1 MKDKRSAPLC
11 SGFHDLES
19 TINDGRLFFNGFYAL
34 DGVKFAFRCN
44 ETGSGDHPLRGKLRI
59 ISRET
64 GFTLMT
70 LGDPPKKIE
79 CSIYPS
85 PRDLHD
91 RSNWLD
97 AVEERVAEAALTLLG
112 KHLTEIKR
120 DAELTVTPET
130 VTPQMAVLLYADK
143 FFRDCHRK
151 ASDKLLDDHRSTLR
165 SVFSRFD
172 NKPMSTFSRKDGK
185 AVMDAIQLNANK
197 ARLIWSFWDYCLVS
211 GLCTGTNPISKPL
224 PKRQSAAAAQAKAD
238 RLDILDLATQ
248 AALYLLLLA
257 KPDARAC
264 GVALMLWGGFSAAE
278 ACKFRWRDLLM
289 LSKDFVAVKHHKSQ
303 NAGATHN
310 YTRVLFIQAARILF
324 LRYRKLMETY
334 THNQILDL
342 PIVSPVHDA
351 KRVLKPNLLN
361 QYGREL
367 LTQCGVDQQIL
378 RASEEWHQA
387 VAARIFINTYASNLI
402 HSCGLDPN
410 SGLYRFMC
418 GKPLTG
424 IVTQDHYNSF
434 SYDGGL
440 ETQYAAVRRMAP
452 EEIIESVPVDT
463 SHDGYDIYT
472 LTPETTRDH
481 LGFSVAIPGLHD
493 GDFVGIVNE
502 YGTLLQAKAQ

>member
-1 MKDKRSAPLC
+1 MKHKGSEPMC
-11 SGFHDLES
+11 PGFHDLQS
-19 TINDGRLFFNGFYAL
+19 TVKDGRIFFKGLYIL
-34 DGVKFAFRCN
+34 DGVKFSFWCN
-44 ETGSGDHPLRGKLRI
+44 ESGSGNPPLRGKLRI
-59 ISRET
+59 ISQET

-70 LGDPPKKIE
+70 LSDPSKKIE
-79 CSIYPS
+79 CSIYPN

-91 RSNWLD
+91 HSDLLD
-97 AVEERVAEAALTLLG
+97 AVKERVAEAALSLLG
-112 KHLTEIKR
+112 NHLTEVKR
-120 DAELTVTPET
+120 DVELIVTPET
-130 VTPQMAVLLYADK
+130 ITPQMAVLLYADK

-151 ASDKLLDDHRSTLR
+151 ASDKLLDDYRSTLR
-165 SVFSRFD
+165 AVFSRFE
-172 NKPMSTFSRKDGK
+172 NKPMSTFSQKDGK
-185 AVMDAIQLNANK
+185 AVMDELQPNADK